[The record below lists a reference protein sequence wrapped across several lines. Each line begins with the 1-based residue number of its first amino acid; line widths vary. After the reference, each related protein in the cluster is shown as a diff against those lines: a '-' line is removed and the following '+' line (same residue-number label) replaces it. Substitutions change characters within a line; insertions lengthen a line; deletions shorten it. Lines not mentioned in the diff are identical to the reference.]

1 MTVKTIFKQLDYLEN
16 LHCNKKSKGIIQN
29 KVGEINYF
37 KNFLILFFLLVG
49 FFIIVNLITSDENIP
64 EEPPKPLR
72 KVPSRKVPDQIAENL
87 KDLKEKP
94 AELKPVTKPVPKPKP
109 VPLPKPVPKPLP
121 KPKPKPKPIEPPKVV
136 KEKKL
141 KDVIK
146 EYKTKSPYEFCW
158 FREKETNDDS
168 CYFF

>member
-1 MTVKTIFKQLDYLEN
+1 MTVKNIFEQIDKLKKSK
-16 LHCNKKSKGIIQN
+16 CNKKSEGIKQN
-29 KVGEINYF
+29 IKVGEIDYF
-37 KNFLILFFLLVG
+37 KNFLILFFLLVA
-49 FFIIVNLITSDENIP
+49 FFIIINLITSDENIP

-72 KVPSRKVPDQIAENL
+72 KIPDQIAENL
-87 KDLKEKP
+87 KEKP
-94 AELKPVTKPVPKPKP
+94 VELKPVTKPVPKPT
-109 VPLPKPVPKPLP
+109 
-121 KPKPKPKPIEPPKVV
+121 EPPKVV

-158 FREKETNDDS
+158 LREKETNDDS